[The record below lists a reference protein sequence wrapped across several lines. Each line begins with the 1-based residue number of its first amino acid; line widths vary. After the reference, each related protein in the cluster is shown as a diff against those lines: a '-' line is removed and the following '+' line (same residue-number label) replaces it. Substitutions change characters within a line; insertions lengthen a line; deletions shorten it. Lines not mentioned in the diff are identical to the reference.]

1 VVRRLR
7 RLRDRISDS
16 LFYIPL
22 FSILL
27 AIALAVATSWID
39 TTFRD
44 TIDGIPILIRTTVD
58 SARAI
63 LTTSATATIT
73 VAGIVISITVVAVQ
87 LASSQFSPRVVP
99 TVFGTRFQQTVIG
112 IVVGSFTYTLLVLSR
127 IRIDPEPQAFG
138 AYRSFAVTL
147 ALALALVSVLAI
159 VAFIDRSIQVMQVGE
174 IIRRTTDET
183 LTSVESYMPERG
195 TPAEF
200 PADSAPMPEG
210 ESVAVRSRAD
220 GWVLEIQIEELLRHL
235 PAGAVGRADTMVGG
249 FVAIGSP
256 LITVW
261 PANESDEVPVS
272 RLEAAF
278 SIGDR
283 RRARSDAT
291 FGIRQ
296 LVDVALRALSPGV
309 NDPTTANEVILNL
322 MAILREVLVRDVPPR
337 VITTESGTKLFLPHS
352 WTRGDWVWHA
362 FAEIRVASAI
372 QPAVARTLI
381 EALGALQ
388 DHVHTQGVPDRAEP
402 LRREAHLV
410 VAGLEAGPG
419 LLAADVEPIRALG
432 EHLGLLD
439 AAADP
444 STP

>member
-7 RLRDRISDS
+7 HLRDRISDS
-16 LFYIPL
+16 LFYVPL
-22 FSILL
+22 FGILL
-27 AIALAVATSWID
+27 AILLAVLTSWID

-44 TIDGIPILIRTTVD
+44 TIDDVPIFIRTTVD

-63 LTTSATATIT
+63 LTTSAAATIT

-127 IRIDPEPQAFG
+127 IRIDPEPQSIG

-159 VAFIDRSIQVMQVGE
+159 VAFIDRSIEVMQVGE
-174 IIRRTTDET
+174 IIRRTTYET
-183 LTSVESYMPERG
+183 MARIRAYLPERG
-195 TPAEF
+195 TPAELASE
-200 PADSAPMPEG
+200 PSPMPDG
-210 ESVAVRSRAD
+210 DSVTVPSAAD
-220 GWVLEIQIEELLRHL
+220 GWVLEIQTEAILRAL
-235 PAGAVGRADTMVGG
+235 PPAAVARLDTTVGG
-249 FVAIGSP
+249 FVAVGSP
-256 LITVW
+256 LVTVW
-261 PANESDEVPVS
+261 LAEEGAEVPGE
-272 RLEAAF
+272 RLGAAF
-278 SIGDR
+278 SIGER

-296 LVDVALRALSPGV
+296 LVDVALRALSPGI

-337 VITTESGTKLFLPHS
+337 IIHTESGGKLFLPQS
-352 WTRGDWVWHA
+352 WTRADWVRHA
-362 FAEIRVASAI
+362 FAEIRVASAT
-372 QPAVARTLI
+372 QPAVAQTLI
-381 EALGALQ
+381 EALGALR
-388 DHVHTQGVPDRAEP
+388 DHVQTQGLPDRSEP
-402 LRREAHLV
+402 LRREAQLV
-410 VAGLEAGPG
+410 VEGLEAGPR

-439 AAADP
+439 AAEDL
-444 STP
+444 STS